1 MPRKK
6 PTNRRGQKA
15 GNIGEEVRIAVK
27 LQLKKF
33 LEDPSATECEF
44 PSSLFAEER
53 AYIHNMAKEYGLRSK
68 SRGKNG
74 VNRAVTV
81 YKREGSSIVQADPA
95 FDLCPNSRLLIKTLL
110 VECPLNAKERQDLM
124 PQLERDRERA
134 ILNAEVKEI
143 GRAMGRLSSGVP
155 QVPSANYNPE
165 LLPFRKS
172 LPIWEMQDN
181 IVRTISNN
189 QTVLI
194 AGETG
199 SGKTTQV
206 PQFIL
211 EHCQNYRKPC
221 RIVCTEP
228 RRISAVSVSERVS
241 YERNEILGQSVGYQ
255 IRLESRVSPK
265 TVLTYCTNG
274 VLLRTLMGGDA
285 ILSTL
290 THIIVDEVHER
301 DRFSDFLLITL
312 KDALLKY
319 KNLRLI
325 LMSATMDISVFTKYF
340 GDCPVITVPGRQF
353 EVQEYFLE
361 DVLKITGYLNSDI
374 PQLKKELGQNNIQ
387 RTEFENWTRAASS
400 NQEIKEDY
408 DSKPDLSLESSTSE
422 EQKEALDPWMIE
434 QMDNCIDE
442 VWKNGAEESFP
453 QILYFIQTENVPV
466 DYQHSTHLAT
476 PLMVAAGRGEMDM
489 TTHLLKLKAST
500 SIKSGNGWTA
510 LDWAMNNGH
519 HQIAQLLK
527 DSSVNET
534 MPEMPLDVFNAKSQE
549 LAIRDHQLLEMYHH
563 SFNDDEID
571 IKLCLALIYHLHC
584 RSDKGAILV
593 FLPGYDVITTLRDRI
608 NDERDKFSQASKFSL
623 YTLHSNM
630 QTSDQKRVFLPAPA
644 NTRKIILSTNI
655 AETSVTIDDVVYV
668 IDSGKVK
675 EKSFDAISGV
685 SSLRN
690 EWISQAC
697 AKQRK
702 GRAGRTRPGLCYHM
716 FSKIRYRSLQHHQT
730 PEILRLPL
738 QELCLHTKLLAP
750 PNTAIAD
757 FLAKAMEP
765 PPFLV
770 TRNAVHL
777 LKTIDALDPWEDLT
791 ELGHH
796 LLDLPIEPRLGKM
809 LLNAILLKCL
819 DPVLTIVCTLAYKDP
834 FVLPTNPSLRSAAR
848 LSRRHFSA
856 GTFSDHMAMLR
867 AFQAWQ
873 SSRSS
878 GREVSF
884 CQKNYIS
891 SATMEQ
897 VMSLR
902 AQLLGQLRASGFVR
916 AKGGGD
922 IRDLNTNAENW
933 AVVKAALTAGFY
945 PNIARVDREAM
956 QLRTMKEA
964 LVVVHPSSTLRDLDP
979 REGKVS
985 EKLPTDWIVYEEM
998 NRTGKLCQIRM
1009 CTIIS
1014 PITIALFAGPLRLPS
1029 DALSSSE
1036 LEGSINQ
1043 YQSDSEW
1050 EEHNDYDSMLKLDEW
1065 INFCVDSEAAHL
1077 AFQLRQKWSATF
1089 LRRMRNPSKN
1099 WNPADDAVIQAVVQ
1113 ILSSEEKKIGLQQP
1127 DGIGQ
1132 RPRPVNIDFQSSVGG
1147 RRQDTND
1154 TDSVSSENSNHS
1166 QRFFQNSRRMN
1177 RKYGSESGHSSSSA
1191 DDSMIQ
1197 QDFSFPEVE
1206 SSKKGARYFI
1216 IKAGNPRAIN
1226 ASLRENVWAFTTTT
1240 ENKLITVFREGFAV
1254 MLIFSIHGSGNFQ
1267 GVASLVSD
1275 VSDVRDSGKVHVQ
1288 DMAGPNLCSPLP
1300 IKWLKYGDIPFHATR
1315 NIMNPYNENRNIQT
1329 SRDGQEVEPHVA
1341 SQLCKLW
1348 EKLSHT
1354 KPAHRFSQLQGNVS
1368 NPTSSN
1374 SQSPSKS
1381 GRPVRG
1387 NPQNSFLNSP
1397 IGSGRQFGRSGN
1409 FGSNYHNTS
1418 Q

>member
-6 PTNRRGQKA
+6 KPSNLKGQKSV
-15 GNIGEEVRIAVK
+15 NIGEEVRIAVK

-44 PSSLFAEER
+44 PSSLYAEER

-81 YKREGSSIVQADPA
+81 FKRDGSCIVQADPS
-95 FDLCPNSRLLIKTLL
+95 FDLCPSSRLLIKTLL
-110 VECPLNAKERQDLM
+110 VKCPLTGKECQDLM
-124 PQLERDRERA
+124 PQLERDRERT

-155 QVPSANYNPE
+155 QVPTPNFNPE
-165 LLPFRKS
+165 VLSFRKN
-172 LPIWEMQDN
+172 LPIWDSRDN
-181 IVRTISNN
+181 IVCTIANN

-211 EHCQNYRKPC
+211 EHCQNFGKPC

-285 ILSTL
+285 ILSTI

-325 LMSATMDISVFTKYF
+325 LMSATMDISIFTKYF

-361 DVLKITGYLNSDI
+361 DILKMTGYLNSHI
-374 PQLKKELGQNNIQ
+374 PQLKREMEQKTIQ
-387 RTEFENWTRAASS
+387 RTELEVWTCAASGS
-400 NQEIKEDY
+400 QAITENTRTHFEPFSET
-408 DSKPDLSLESSTSE
+408 STSTASTSKQQNE
-422 EQKEALDPWMIE
+422 TLDLWMIE
-434 QMDNCIDE
+434 QMDHCIE
-442 VWKNGAEESFP
+442 EIWKHGAEEMFP
-453 QILYFIQTENVPV
+453 QILYFIQAENVPV
-466 DYQHSTHLAT
+466 DYQASSHVKLTHSITLAT
-476 PLMVAAGRGEMDM
+476 PLMVAAGRGEIEM
-489 TTHLLKLKAST
+489 TKHLLNLKADT
-500 SIKSGNGWTA
+500 SLKSGNGWTA

-519 HQIAQLLK
+519 LDAAQLIK
-527 DSSVNET
+527 SYSKISDSL
-534 MPEMPLDVFNAKSQE
+534 PEVQSEVLQTQSQE
-549 LAIRDHQLLEMYHH
+549 LDDEDRQLLDMYHH
-563 SFNDDEID
+563 IFNDDEID

-584 RSDKGAILV
+584 RSDRGAILV
-593 FLPGYDVITTLRDRI
+593 FLPGYDLITTLRDRI
-608 NDERDKFSQASKFSL
+608 SEDRDKFSQAGKFFV

-630 QTSDQKRVFLPAPA
+630 QTSDQKRVFQPAPA

-716 FSKIRYRSLQHHQT
+716 FSKIRYRSLQQHQT
-730 PEILRLPL
+730 PEILRMPL
-738 QELCLHTKLLAP
+738 QELCLHSKLLAP

-757 FLAKAMEP
+757 FLSKAMEP

-770 TRNAVHL
+770 TRNAVQL

-834 FVLPTNPSLRSAAR
+834 FVLPTQPSLKSAVR
-848 LSRRHFSA
+848 LSRRNFSA

-873 SSRSS
+873 SSRSN

-897 VMSLR
+897 VMGLR

-956 QLRTMKEA
+956 QLRTMKES
-964 LVVVHPSSTLRDLDP
+964 VVAIHPSSTLRDIDP
-979 REGKVS
+979 KDGRIP

-1014 PITIALFAGPLRLPS
+1014 PITIALFTGPIRLPS

-1036 LEGSINQ
+1036 YEADMNL

-1050 EEHNDYDSMLKLDEW
+1050 EEHNESNNSMLKIDDW
-1065 INFCVDSEAAHL
+1065 INFCVDPEAAHL
-1077 AFQLRQKWSATF
+1077 AFQLRQKWNATF
-1089 LRRMRNPSKN
+1089 LRRMRNPSKS

-1113 ILSSEEKKIGLQQP
+1113 ILSSEEKKLGLQQP
-1127 DGIGQ
+1127 EGIGQ
-1132 RPRPVNIDFQSSVGG
+1132 RPRPVNIDYQSSAGG
-1147 RRQDTND
+1147 RRRDFND

-1166 QRFFQNSRRMN
+1166 QRVFLNSRQRN

-1191 DDSMIQ
+1191 DDSMVQ
-1197 QDFSFPEVE
+1197 QDFTYPEME
-1206 SSKKGARYFI
+1206 SSIKGTRYFI

-1226 ASLRENVWAFTTTT
+1226 AALRENVWAFTITT
-1240 ENKLITVFREGFAV
+1240 ERKLISAFQEGYAIT
-1254 MLIFSIHGSGNFQ
+1254 LIFSIHGSGNFQ
-1267 GVASLVSD
+1267 GVATLLSDKHQNHVS
-1275 VSDVRDSGKVHVQ
+1275 
-1288 DMAGPNLCSPLP
+1288 DMAGPNLCFPLP
-1300 IKWLKYGDIPFHATR
+1300 IKWLKFGDISLQATQ
-1315 NIMNPYNENRNIQT
+1315 NIMNPYNDNRNIQS

-1341 SQLCKLW
+1341 LQLCKLW
-1348 EKLSHT
+1348 DKMRHVKS
-1354 KPAHRFSQLQGNVS
+1354 SQQITQRQGNV
-1368 NPTSSN
+1368 
-1374 SQSPSKS
+1374 
-1381 GRPVRG
+1381 
-1387 NPQNSFLNSP
+1387 LNSAP
-1397 IGSGRQFGRSGN
+1397 HHSKVQQRNGRSLNSDSENGISSSHIGSGRHFRR
-1409 FGSNYHNTS
+1409 
-1418 Q
+1418 